1 MQLLFDYPWY
11 FVLLCLLV
19 GAAYS
24 FALYWQGRRKGRQT
38 PKKTVWV
45 TALLRFVTVSCIA
58 FLLMAPMVKRQ
69 VHTHEK
75 PLVVL
80 LQDVSE
86 SVQPAS
92 RSSLNPQSAILNS
105 QYEVVLDSFGGKSTD
120 MAAALQSIADRYS
133 GRNLGAVVV
142 ASDGICNQGQNPLT
156 VAPSLAVPIYTVALG
171 DTTRHPE
178 ASIGHVRYNQVAYLG
193 NQFPM
198 EVTIHSHLLQ
208 GQKGTLSVS
217 HNGKTLWSKTITYTD
232 NDFST
237 TETLTL
243 EADRPGLQSYTLT
256 LSPSPTRAA
265 ATRSIA
271 VEVVD
276 GQQKIAI
283 LAASA
288 HPDVGALRRAI
299 EKNPNYEVEVL
310 EEADFNNKKL
320 KDYSLI
326 ILHNL
331 PSERWGPRVEQV
343 PAIYIIGSQTDIG
356 RFNAMHA
363 GLEIVAK
370 TRRYDE
376 VTAMHN
382 ETFTLFNFDRELCR
396 RLEDAPPLTAPFGT
410 YRTAANLQSLF
421 TAKVGNLDSGRPLI
435 AFGQQEGVRHAFV
448 VGEGLWRWR
457 LQEYLV
463 EGAQDGFDQLIEKMV
478 VYTSLQTPKEQFR
491 VTTRHIYHDNEDVLI
506 EAELYN
512 ENYEPVNNADAEI
525 TVTSKDNTASQKP
538 QQYAFNR
545 SGSGYT
551 LPLGTL
557 SAGHYNYTATTT
569 FAGKKLT
576 ASGSFIVEETHLEQ
590 ANLVA
595 DHALLNTLAQTT
607 GAQMLQP
614 SEADQLPQLLADRD
628 DLKSIVYAHTRYTE
642 LLNLPLIFILIVL
655 LLAAE
660 WAIRKWGYG
669 DNRIV

>member
-24 FALYWQGRRKGRQT
+24 FALYWQGRRKERQT
-38 PKKTVWV
+38 PKRGVWG
-45 TALLRFVTVSCIA
+45 TALLRFVTVSCIS

-92 RSSLNPQSAILNS
+92 LNTLNS
-105 QYEVVLDSFGGKSTD
+105 QSSILNPHYEVVLDSFGGKSTD
-120 MAAALQSIADRYS
+120 MAAALQSVADRYS

-142 ASDGICNQGQNPLT
+142 ASDGICNQGLNPLT

-171 DTTRHPE
+171 DTTQHPE

-208 GQKGTLSVS
+208 GQKGTLTVT

-232 NDFST
+232 NDYST

-271 VEVVD
+271 IEVVD
-276 GQQKIAI
+276 GRQKIAI

-299 EKNPNYEVEVL
+299 ERNPNYEVEVI

-320 KDYSLI
+320 RDYSLI

-331 PSERWGPRVEQV
+331 PSERFNPRVEQV

-356 RFNAMHA
+356 RFNAMHT

-376 VTAMHN
+376 VTAVHN

-396 RLEDAPPLTAPFGT
+396 HLEDAPPLTAPFGT

-435 AFGQQEGVRHAFV
+435 AFGQQQGVRHAFV

-463 EGAQDGFDQLIEKMV
+463 EGAQEGFDQLIEKMV

-525 TVTSKDNTASQKP
+525 TITSKDNTASQKP

-551 LPLGTL
+551 LPLGTMP
-557 SAGHYNYTATTT
+557 AGHYNYTATTT
-569 FAGKKLT
+569 FAGKNLT
-576 ASGSFIVEETHLEQ
+576 TSGSFIVEETHLEQ

-607 GAQMLQP
+607 GAQMLYPDQL
-614 SEADQLPQLLADRD
+614 DQLPQLLADRD

-660 WAIRKWGYG
+660 WGIRKWM
-669 DNRIV
+669 NM